1 MSFTCTL
8 RTPAYNG
15 AHQTGFQYFT
25 SAEPLSA
32 QLGQGRL
39 PEGVELALSH
49 MTKGEKALF
58 IVPASMMAAPQGCAL
73 PAAPGKG
80 TVQVEI
86 ELELLAMTQVSCA
99 YVAYPLCRC
108 CPCHVPALTGMC
120 AAAPL
125 QAVRISTVRSW
136 QGSSR

>member
-1 MSFTCTL
+1 MLNAGPCTPTQVSFTCTL

-15 AHQTGFQYFT
+15 AHQTGFQYFSST
-25 SAEPLSA
+25 APLSA

-58 IVPASMMAAPQGCAL
+58 IVPADMMAAPQGCAL

-80 TVQVEI
+80 TAQVEL
-86 ELELLAMTQVSCA
+86 ELELLSMTQVGYA
-99 YVAYPLCRC
+99 
-108 CPCHVPALTGMC
+108 C
-120 AAAPL
+120 AAYL
-125 QAVRISTVRSW
+125 L
-136 QGSSR
+136 